1 MYTSNPIGFFLD
13 RPAQAAILALGP
25 LVRPDSGSGVEDI
38 VRIILGLD
46 QAQSIIVGSIEDLLE
61 VGLLEVTLSKQ

>member
-1 MYTSNPIGFFLD
+1 MYTFTPTGFNLV
-13 RPAQAAILALGP
+13 RLAQPAILALGP

-38 VRIILGLD
+38 VRIVLGLD
-46 QAQSIIVGSIEDLLE
+46 LAQGIIVGTIEDLLE